1 MSDEET
7 DRRREN
13 EGEADLETPAEHE
26 RGAAPPLQPP
36 ASIPPP
42 PDDPRIGQVLV
53 GRYRIERLIGKGG
66 MGRVYLGIQ
75 HPLNR
80 QVAVKILSPEFQA
93 KDPQFVRRFFLEAA
107 TAARLNHPNS
117 ITIFDYGETER
128 GELFIAMEYLRG
140 RSLSRVIAAD
150 GLMPAQRVLH
160 IAMQIARALREAHAK
175 GIIHRDLK
183 PGNIML
189 LDEAEDPDVAK
200 VLDFGLVKLFTPE
213 DSGGRAVMEQ
223 LTPSPLDAE
232 LTHAGMFLGSPKY
245 MSPEQI
251 QNHDLDPRTDVYSLG
266 VIMYQM
272 VAGRV
277 PFRGDSSVEIIYKHV
292 HAPVPPIHD
301 LNPEADAPPELEEI
315 IRRCLA
321 KKREDRFL
329 GMAELLIALKE
340 AARSLAGGVSNS
352 SSFDVM
358 NNELRAFA
366 SGEVASSLPPGGLTT
381 GEVRPSAIPFLDR
394 DAERD
399 DTPGSHPLVDVRYTR
414 RRWGRPGARWGHLLP
429 YALAGGLVL
438 ALGVVAYQL
447 SSWRSER
454 AAPEDRL
461 STEPSLP
468 PLGESPLL
476 AEPLPL
482 PDPEPELTPTTTVVF
497 ESYPPGAEVHE
508 AGERLGL
515 TPFETA
521 LLRGADAPRV
531 FVFKKPG
538 HQDESI
544 EQRVEGDRLK
554 IVARLRE
561 TPPPEIEADESTQ
574 RPPPKR
580 PKKPPRERVKR
591 PVPDDFKENP
601 Y

>member
-1 MSDEET
+1 MSEEET
-7 DRRREN
+7 DRRRGN
-13 EGEADLETPAEHE
+13 EGEADLEAAAEPE
-26 RGAAPPLQPP
+26 RGGDPPLQPA
-36 ASIPPP
+36 ASVPPP

-53 GRYRIERLIGKGG
+53 GRYRLERLIGKGG

-150 GLMPAQRVLH
+150 GPMPPERVLH
-160 IAMQIARALREAHAK
+160 ISMQIARALREAHAK

-213 DSGGRAVMEQ
+213 GSAGSAVVEQ

-251 QNHDLDPRTDVYSLG
+251 QNQDLDPRTDVYSLG

-272 VAGRV
+272 VVGRV
-277 PFRGDSSVEIIYKHV
+277 PFRGESSVEIIYKHV

-329 GMAELLIALKE
+329 GMAELLMGLKQT
-340 AARSLAGGVSNS
+340 AQNLAGNVSGS

-366 SGEVASSLPPGGLTT
+366 SGEVASSYPPGMSATSEL
-381 GEVRPSAIPFLDR
+381 RPSGLPFSDR
-394 DAERD
+394 DAEKD
-399 DTPGSHPLVDVRYTR
+399 DTPGSHPLVDVRYSR
-414 RRWGRPGARWGHLLP
+414 RRWGGGRDLGRFLPLL
-429 YALAGGLVL
+429 LAGALVMT
-438 ALGVVAYQL
+438 LGAAAYWL
-447 SSWRSER
+447 SSWRAER
-454 AAPEDRL
+454 SAE
-461 STEPSLP
+461 LP
-468 PLGESPLL
+468 PVEPPP
-476 AEPLPL
+476 AEPLAV
-482 PDPEPELTPTTTVVF
+482 PDPPPTPEPAPTETTPIVLEPEPSGVEGVEGERRPEETPT
-497 ESYPPGAEVHE
+497 EALQKPEVS
-508 AGERLGL
+508 
-515 TPFETA
+515 P
-521 LLRGADAPRV
+521 
-531 FVFKKPG
+531 
-538 HQDESI
+538 
-544 EQRVEGDRLK
+544 VE
-554 IVARLRE
+554 
-561 TPPPEIEADESTQ
+561 PPPTRAPV
-574 RPPPKR
+574 RR
-580 PKKPPRERVKR
+580 PKKPPRDRVK
-591 PVPDDFKENP
+591 PTVPDDFKENP